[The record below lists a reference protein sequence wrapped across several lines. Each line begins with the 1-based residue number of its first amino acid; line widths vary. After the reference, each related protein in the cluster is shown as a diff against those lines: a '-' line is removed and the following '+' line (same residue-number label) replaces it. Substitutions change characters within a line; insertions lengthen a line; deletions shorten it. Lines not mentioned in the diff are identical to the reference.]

1 MSVPTEHVRT
11 KVSEAITSGIQ
22 TDENVHP
29 DFDEEQQM
37 DDLNE
42 ELLGQ
47 ATKVSGTFI
56 QARNN
61 AFQAYS
67 PSNHIKQ
74 AREYMSHSQIQASR
88 RASVRAAGGPN
99 SLFELYLERKQT

>member
-11 KVSEAITSGIQ
+11 KVSEAITPGIQ
-22 TDENVHP
+22 TDENVYP

-42 ELLGQ
+42 DLLGQ
-47 ATKVSGTFI
+47 ATKISGTFI

-61 AFQAYS
+61 AFHA
-67 PSNHIKQ
+67 
-74 AREYMSHSQIQASR
+74 
-88 RASVRAAGGPN
+88 
-99 SLFELYLERKQT
+99 